1 MTEHQTFS
9 PRVEYIDG
17 TADSALSPD
26 SDVRYVQ
33 VVTYTVYPY
42 VLPCPLAGSSNQ
54 WASTLFSEWSMNML
68 RRLVSKKE
76 LKSVYGIP
84 YSPAHIA
91 RLEKAQKFPIRVV
104 LGLCRV
110 AWYADEIEAWIA
122 SRPRAA

>member
-1 MTEHQTFS
+1 MGS
-9 PRVEYIDG
+9 VSVKL
-17 TADSALSPD
+17 TASLKGN
-26 SDVRYVQ
+26 VRYVQ
-33 VVTYTVYPY
+33 VVRYTIYPY
-42 VLPCPLAGSSNQ
+42 VLCRPLAGSSNQ
-54 WASTLFSEWSMNML
+54 WASTLFTECSMNML
-68 RRLVSKKE
+68 RRLVTKKE